1 MDAPRHTPV
10 MAREVL
16 ERLDPRPGRIY
27 LDATVG
33 LGGHAAQIL
42 ERLRPGGRLIGV
54 DRDARALEFARSRL
68 GAVGGE
74 FFLFHGRFSRIRDAL
89 RAAGAPEERGL
100 HGVLLDLG
108 VSSYQLDTAER
119 GFGFGREG
127 PLDMRMDP
135 GEGEGAAEFLAHRSV
150 EEIERILREFGE
162 EPSARR
168 IARAIERRRREGKLR
183 TTTELARAVEEV
195 VPRRGRRIHPA
206 TRTFQAI
213 RIAVNDELMELRQA
227 LLDVDRFLAPGG
239 VVVVLSYHSLEDRI
253 VKTIFRERARE
264 GILEVEEPGPIAPGE
279 EEIEE
284 NPRARS
290 ARVRSAKRRA

>member
-1 MDAPRHTPV
+1 
-10 MAREVL
+10 
-16 ERLDPRPGRIY
+16 LD
-27 LDATVG
+27 
-33 LGGHAAQIL
+33 
-42 ERLRPGGRLIGV
+42 
-54 DRDARALEFARSRL
+54 
-68 GAVGGE
+68 AVGGN
-74 FFLFHGRFSRIRDAL
+74 FFLFHGRFSCIRDAL

-135 GEGEGAAEFLAHRSV
+135 GDGEGAGALLAQSPI

-162 EPSARR
+162 EPAARR
-168 IARAIERRRREGKLR
+168 IARAIDRRRREGKLL
-183 TTTELARAVEEV
+183 TTTDLARAVEEV

-213 RIAVNDELMELRQA
+213 RIAVNDELTDLRQA
-227 LLDVDRFLAPGG
+227 LQEVDRFLAPGG

-253 VKTIFRERARE
+253 VKTVFRERVRE
-264 GILEVEEPGPIAPGE
+264 GILEEEDRSPIVPGE

-290 ARVRSAKRRA
+290 ARLRSAKRRA